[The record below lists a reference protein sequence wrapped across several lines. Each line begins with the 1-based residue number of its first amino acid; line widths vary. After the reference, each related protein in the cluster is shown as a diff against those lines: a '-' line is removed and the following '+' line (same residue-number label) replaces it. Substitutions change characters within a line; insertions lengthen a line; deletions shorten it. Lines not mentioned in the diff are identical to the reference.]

1 MRDRMNAPLIQIVAL
16 SLWLGAATFFSF
28 AVAPALFATLP
39 SRTMAGAVV
48 GRTLPIVF
56 YLGLTVG
63 GIVIALQASSDR
75 GALRDVRALCGCV
88 MVAACGVAQLIVGRR
103 IDRLR
108 ADIGG
113 SIESLP
119 VDDARRVAFGRLH
132 GISVA
137 WLGLA
142 MLAAGVALV
151 LAWRANAAATTN
163 GH

>member
-1 MRDRMNAPLIQIVAL
+1 MRERMNASLIQIVAL

-28 AVAPALFATLP
+28 VVAPALFATLP
-39 SRTMAGAVV
+39 SRTMAGTVV

-56 YLGLTVG
+56 YLGIAVG
-63 GIVIALQASSDR
+63 GILIALQASSDR
-75 GALRDVRALCGCV
+75 GAIRDVRALCGCL
-88 MVAACGVAQLIVGRR
+88 MVAACGVAHFIVGRR

-113 SIESLP
+113 SIESLA

-151 LAWRANAAATTN
+151 LAWRANAAASTN